1 MTLEGILGEAVS
13 RLGIQGVS
21 TVALVALGSIVIW
34 SSRARRVGYVAGRG
48 IATARWV
55 AVSLLALTIAGVV
68 TVHPERA
75 AALAGRAPEAFD
87 WLQGA
92 VS

>member
-1 MTLEGILGEAVS
+1 VTLEQLLGEVVS

-21 TVALVALGSIVIW
+21 TVVLVTLGSIVIW
-34 SSRARRVGYVAGRG
+34 SSRARSVGLYAGRAVG
-48 IATARWV
+48 TARWV

-75 AALAGRAPEAFD
+75 AALASRAPDAFSR
-87 WLQGA
+87 LMEVIG
-92 VS
+92 